1 MADLSGSVAIVT
13 GAAMPRGIGR
23 AIALRLSAEGAI
35 VVLTDLA
42 GPVWLGGDDWPE
54 RDRLDLLGET
64 VSQIRDGG
72 GTAIAQA
79 VDVTSE
85 DEISVCVDTVL
96 ARFGRVDILVN
107 NAGSLAGAADF
118 LMTTPT
124 EWTASFRVNLLGPM
138 MFTQAVLPAMRR
150 ERSGAIVNIG
160 STGSLG
166 AEPGFGAYTAMK
178 HGLIGLT
185 KTIAAEFGPDGI
197 RCNAVCPG
205 YIATDMHEAANR
217 RLADENAL
225 SIDEMRAQRYR
236 NVALRSAGDPEDVA
250 DAVAYLAG
258 PHARYITGAVLPVSG
273 GVPPGI

>member
-1 MADLSGSVAIVT
+1 
-13 GAAMPRGIGR
+13 MPRGIGR